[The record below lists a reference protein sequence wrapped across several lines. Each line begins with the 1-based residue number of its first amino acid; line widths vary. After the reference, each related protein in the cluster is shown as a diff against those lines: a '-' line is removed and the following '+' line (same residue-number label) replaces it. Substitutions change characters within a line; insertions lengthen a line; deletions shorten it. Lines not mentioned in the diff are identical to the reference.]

1 MEKYF
6 QTLDMA
12 AFRMQLQSDSAKAM
26 KLYKHVLQSEHDAG
40 PESDYIIRMWKKDR
54 GIDDAPSNGN
64 S

>member
-12 AFRMQLQSDSAKAM
+12 AFRMMLEADSAKAM
-26 KLYKHVLQSEHDAG
+26 KLYKHVLQSQHDAG

-54 GIDDAPSNGN
+54 GIVDASGDNN
-64 S
+64 I

>member
-40 PESDYIIRMWKKDR
+40 PESNYIIRMWKKDR
-54 GIDDAPSNGN
+54 GIDDATSN
-64 S
+64 SHS